1 MSVVA
6 FRRRRR
12 RARLPKLLPILVIG
26 AALGWTLAPSGQ
38 PASGS
43 TGQSHFRCASPYN
56 HDGDNIR
63 CAGRPS
69 SRLYGID
76 APEMPGACRPGRRCT
91 RGNPYA
97 ARDHLRSLVAG
108 RTVECRQVDRDHYG
122 RPILRC
128 RADGRDLSCAM
139 IRDGYA
145 VKRYGTLDCAR
156 SAPKL

>member
-6 FRRRRR
+6 YRRRRKR
-12 RARLPKLLPILVIG
+12 GRAPKLWALVLAGG
-26 AALGWTLAPSGQ
+26 AALAWTFDLPARL

-43 TGQSHFRCASPYN
+43 TGAARHFLCAAPYN

-63 CAGRPS
+63 CAGGPS

-76 APEMPGACRPGRRCT
+76 APEMPGSCRPGRRCT
-91 RGNPYA
+91 PGDPYA
-97 ARDHLRSLVAG
+97 ARDHLRSLVDG
-108 RTVECRQVDRDHYG
+108 RSVECRQVDTDHYD

-139 IRDGYA
+139 VRDGYA
-145 VKRYGTLDCAR
+145 VERYGSLDC
-156 SAPKL
+156 SG